1 MLAGLMIA
9 VIGVIIMVYFDKFF
23 LALTGV
29 AIAIVGLFLSFI
41 LSDYCNV
48 YTVLIDDYSDI
59 PAIQQEYEITKMDG
73 PVLTLIDKE
82 SD

>member
-9 VIGVIIMVYFDKFF
+9 VIGVVIIIFDHFF
-23 LALTGV
+23 LAVAGV
-29 AIAIVGLFLSFI
+29 IIAFVGIFLS

-48 YTVLIDDYSDI
+48 YTVLIGDYSDI
-59 PAIQQEYEITKMDG
+59 PAIQQEYEITSMDG